1 MHAGFTKKESSSS
14 SSATSPSLEI
24 EAQEYMAIDSYEAQ
38 GPGQINFEEGEI
50 ITVLDKLEDGKTL
63 LRMMLFLQNY

>member
-1 MHAGFTKKESSSS
+1 
-14 SSATSPSLEI
+14 
-24 EAQEYMAIDSYEAQ
+24 MAIDSYEAQ